1 MNKSIATALLALAAC
16 APAAAQTYELTFS
29 GTFTTLIKEPLCDG
43 CSIPPFELS
52 EPVPFSGTFSFTV
65 APQST
70 ISRFDDHNEWS
81 TSHTLTSTVVDQVS
95 SNPATAFPLNPDLT
109 IPHGTVPAAE
119 FLGQMTAFDRQHYG
133 RYNDTGNLSSSFRT
147 FALSRTDMWSVSAEN
162 LWFNWFQLSVETA
175 LQTPGA
181 FEDPMTSASFIE
193 KLRGLVGCAG
203 CMEMNNQSSYVMGGN
218 QNNYSAGGTAT
229 LLSFRE
235 LASPVPE
242 PSSILMLACG
252 VAVIGGLGWRRR
264 RPQG

>member
-1 MNKSIATALLALAAC
+1 
-16 APAAAQTYELTFS
+16 
-29 GTFTTLIKEPLCDG
+29 
-43 CSIPPFELS
+43 
-52 EPVPFSGTFSFTV
+52 
-65 APQST
+65 
-70 ISRFDDHNEWS
+70 
-81 TSHTLTSTVVDQVS
+81 
-95 SNPATAFPLNPDLT
+95 
-109 IPHGTVPAAE
+109 
-119 FLGQMTAFDRQHYG
+119 
-133 RYNDTGNLSSSFRT
+133 
-147 FALSRTDMWSVSAEN
+147 
-162 LWFNWFQLSVETA
+162 
-175 LQTPGA
+175 
-181 FEDPMTSASFIE
+181 MTSASFIE